1 MKEEVEGQ
9 PARPP
14 RALPPRFLSRRLPP
28 AGERSLTDPTH
39 EQDIDIALV
48 KATNHDEVPPKEKH
62 VQTILRFV
70 GAGQSGGNILHVL
83 NFLSK
88 RIETQKFW
96 VVILKCLITIHRVLR
111 EGSQESVVMTLKHVK
126 KTGPLFQLANYKDEA
141 PNSWDFSSFVRVY
154 SLYLDARIQNM
165 VDLGLDVER
174 EDANGHSR
182 TRYMK
187 TDDLINKLPKLQTQ
201 MERAQACF
209 PQGAATRATPTLM
222 ACMTVIKESF
232 KLYRSVNDGIV
243 NMLDKFFEVDKMNA
257 QHLFAIYKTSLAHT
271 EGLTAMYTRAKAL
284 DFANSMQFPQ
294 LDSPPTSLTQSM
306 QEYIEGAPRRGTL
319 PEASASASVERQ
331 PSADL
336 MSLADPAPV
345 ASAGTPQSGG
355 FGFEDRWVF
364 AGARARGLRRGPA
377 AHATPGRAPV
387 RARSAAT
394 DRSGRRNPPQLH
406 GQPGCGDGDAEHGG
420 VRLR

>member
-1 MKEEVEGQ
+1 MEGQ

-28 AGERSLTDPTH
+28 AGERSLTGPTH

-165 VDLGLDVER
+165 VELGFDVER

-257 QHLFAIYKTSLAHT
+257 QHLFAIYKTSLQHT

-284 DFANSMQFPQ
+284 NFANSMQFPQ

-306 QEYIEGAPRRGTL
+306 QEYIDGAPRRGTL

-355 FGFEDRWVF
+355 FGFEDRWVS
-364 AGARARGLRRGPA
+364 ARARGVGGADPPP
-377 AHATPGRAPV
+377 TPRQGV
-387 RARSAAT
+387 RPSAQSAAT